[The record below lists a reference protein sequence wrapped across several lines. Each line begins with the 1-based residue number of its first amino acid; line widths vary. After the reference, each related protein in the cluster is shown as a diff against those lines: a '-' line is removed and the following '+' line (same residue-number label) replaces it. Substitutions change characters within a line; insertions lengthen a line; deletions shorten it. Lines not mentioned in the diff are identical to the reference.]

1 MELALSTLEI
11 RQILASDTPII
22 DVRAPIEFQQGA
34 MPSALNLPLM
44 NDEERA
50 AVGTCYKQ
58 KGSKKAV
65 ELGHQLVS
73 GEVRE
78 NRINA
83 WKAVCQQHPEG
94 YLCCARG
101 GMRSHIA
108 QQWLK
113 DAGIDYPLINGGYKN
128 LRQTTL
134 DAIDE
139 LALRPILLIGGCT
152 GNGKTLLVQS
162 FDNGI
167 DLEGIAHHRGSSFG
181 RTLETQFSQA
191 TFENHLAVS
200 MLKKAPKHNRW
211 IVEDEGR
218 AIGVNSLPDSLRRA
232 METATIAVVED
243 PFERRIERL
252 KEEYFDRMTHDF
264 LTAFGEEQGWIAYSE
279 YLHHGL
285 YAIRKRLGSQ
295 RAIELT
301 KLLDEALIA
310 QRQTEKTDVHFS
322 WLTPLL
328 HEYYDPMYRYQL
340 SKKLDRVVFK
350 GTYDEVSEWVKLTAN
365 EECPLPSYK

>member
-11 RQILASDTPII
+11 RQILAYDTPII

>member
-365 EECPLPSYK
+365 EECPPPSYK

>member
-22 DVRAPIEFQQGA
+22 DVRAPIEFKQGA

-218 AIGVNSLPDSLRRA
+218 AIGVNSLPDSLHRA

>member
-1 MELALSTLEI
+1 ML
-11 RQILASDTPII
+11 
-22 DVRAPIEFQQGA
+22 
-34 MPSALNLPLM
+34 
-44 NDEERA
+44 
-50 AVGTCYKQ
+50 
-58 KGSKKAV
+58 
-65 ELGHQLVS
+65 
-73 GEVRE
+73 
-78 NRINA
+78 
-83 WKAVCQQHPEG
+83 
-94 YLCCARG
+94 ARG

-191 TFENHLAVS
+191 TFENHLAVC

-264 LTAFGEEQGWIAYSE
+264 LAAFGEEQGWIAYSE

-301 KLLDEALIA
+301 KLLDGALIA
-310 QRQTEKTDVHFS
+310 QRQTQKTDVHFS

-365 EECPLPSYK
+365 EECPPPSYK

>member
-83 WKAVCQQHPEG
+83 WKTMCQQHPEG

-264 LTAFGEEQGWIAYSE
+264 LAAFGEEQGWIAYSE

-301 KLLDEALIA
+301 KLLDGALIA

-365 EECPLPSYK
+365 EECPPPSYK

>member
-139 LALRPILLIGGCT
+139 LALRPILLIGGYT